1 MKASIEERKTRINI
15 QIPSDLKVRL
25 KKISERERMNV
36 TTFIRKSIE
45 EKLSVMERAEFEA
58 KMKQAYIEL
67 AQENL
72 AISEEFKFVD
82 AENLD

>member
-1 MKASIEERKTRINI
+1 MKALIKEDKARINI
-15 QIPSDLKVRL
+15 QIPLDLKARL
-25 KKISERERMNV
+25 KSISKKQGMNV

-45 EKLSVMERAEFEA
+45 EKLSTMEKAYLET
-58 KMKQAYIEL
+58 KMKEAYLEL

>member
-1 MKASIEERKTRINI
+1 MKALIKEDRARINI
-15 QIPSDLKVRL
+15 QIPLDLKARL
-25 KKISERERMNV
+25 KSISKKQGMNV

-45 EKLSVMERAEFEA
+45 EKLSTMEKAYLEA
-58 KMKQAYIEL
+58 KMKEAYLEL